1 MECLWRMSFK
11 WKRVRPLI
19 TMKSNSSQIKFF
31 YGVHIGVRRSNLFK
45 PLHKG
50 FLLVVCTL
58 QVYHV
63 NILKLFLCQKKGHIH
78 VVIKWPAAQG
88 IVHVLLVVMA
98 GFYKGWSQQEG
109 GEKDWCTTIFE
120 NQWTRI

>member
-1 MECLWRMSFK
+1 
-11 WKRVRPLI
+11 
-19 TMKSNSSQIKFF
+19 MKSNSSQIKFF

-50 FLLVVCTL
+50 FLPVVCTL
-58 QVYHV
+58 QPCEYIKTVFV
-63 NILKLFLCQKKGHIH
+63 PKKGHIH

-109 GEKDWCTTIFE
+109 VMSS
-120 NQWTRI
+120 